1 MAFSKLIWPWNLI
14 SSQSTLFFF
23 FPTLFFKEVTISISP
38 SIPKQV
44 WEMLF
49 ESFQETARRAKDL
62 KASLRKNEKAPENSL
77 ERNWGE
83 TWQSLQLRALMYKRG
98 RALRVAPE
106 NRQGSVNEAD
116 LSSTQREAWGW
127 APSQRGC
134 QWSLSIF
141 QVPPIC

>member
-14 SSQSTLFFF
+14 SSRSTLFFF
-23 FPTLFFKEVTISISP
+23 PTRFFKGLTISISP

-62 KASLRKNEKAPENSL
+62 KASLRKNEEVPEKSL

-83 TWQSLQLRALMYKRG
+83 TWQSLQLKAIMYKWG
-98 RALRVAPE
+98 RALQVAPE
-106 NRQGSVNEAD
+106 NRQGNVSEAD
-116 LSSTQREAWGW
+116 FSSTQREAWGW